1 MTAPPFL
8 INLDGEG
15 SPQFLTFEGTNR
27 YIVKKSGKGSV
38 LKYTKKNFTD
48 YFNNPKSS
56 TTFNEVDQ
64 HFSSNIDFTG
74 DCHSDLV
81 ILSKTSSH
89 SVL

>member
-1 MTAPPFL
+1 MSAPPFIL
-8 INLDGEG
+8 NLDGEG
-15 SPQFLTFEGTNR
+15 SPQFLTFEGTSR
-27 YIVKKSGKGSV
+27 YILKKSGKGSQ
-38 LKYTKKNFTD
+38 LKYLKKNFTD
-48 YFNNPKSS
+48 YLNNNQPS
-56 TTFNEVDQ
+56 TTFNEVDL